1 MGEDADNQDAAS
13 QGRPQAER
21 RPEPP
26 FASNAVRLS
35 PRECLVA
42 AIIIV
47 ALLAA
52 LPIVWDRAEPFE
64 PSEDFRMPYAL
75 SEDYWLFTRYCRRAV
90 SEARTLV
97 IGDSVIWGQYVTPAQ
112 TLPHYLNE
120 QAGEER
126 FVNLGVN
133 GTHPAALAGL
143 VEHYGREITG
153 CRVLL
158 HCNLLWTA
166 SKRHDLQTTKE
177 FHFNHAELVPQFAPR
192 IPCYK
197 ASRGKRLRIA
207 VRRQVPFSNWL
218 NHLRS
223 AYYGSM
229 DFQTWTLEH
238 PCRNPVM
245 PLLGGLPASVG
256 VPEPSGGS
264 WVDRGAKKQRL
275 AWVELE
281 SSLQWRFF
289 RRAVE
294 LLQSGGNKV
303 FVLVGPFNEHML
315 NEADAALYDAIKNG
329 VETWLHENEVPSF
342 IPSPLP
348 ASYYVDASHPVGEGY
363 ALLAKRLLSQ
373 PQFAS
378 LAGPTTSED

>member
-1 MGEDADNQDAAS
+1 MEDRQVDKPAARKDAT
-13 QGRPQAER
+13 GVE
-21 RPEPP
+21 E
-26 FASNAVRLS
+26 AVAFDCSHALRLS
-35 PRECLVA
+35 GRDWL
-42 AIIIV
+42 IV
-47 ALLAA
+47 AVVLLAFFA
-52 LPIVWDRAEPFE
+52 LAPALCDRIEAFDPD
-64 PSEDFRMPYAL
+64 SDYRIPYEL
-75 SEDYWLFTRYCRRAV
+75 SSDYWLYRRHCRRACDRGKV
-90 SEARTLV
+90 LV
-97 IGDSVIWGQYVTPAQ
+97 VGDSVVWGHYVPPEQSLT
-112 TLPHYLNE
+112 HYLNE
-120 QAGEER
+120 ISGRDR
-126 FVNLGVN
+126 FANLGLD
-133 GTHPAALAGL
+133 GTHPAALEGL
-143 VEHYGREITG
+143 LRHYGRLSG
-153 CRVLL
+153 RVVLL
-158 HCNLLWTA
+158 HLNPLWMSST
-166 SKRHDLQTTKE
+166 KHDLQTSKE
-177 FHFNHAELVPQFAPR
+177 FHFNHAELVAQFAPK

-207 VRRQVPFSNWL
+207 VRRKVPFSNWM

-229 DFQTWTLEH
+229 DFQTWTLER

-264 WVDRGAKKQRL
+264 WVDKGAKKQRL

-315 NEADAALYDAIKNG
+315 NEADAALYDTIKNG

-378 LAGPTTSED
+378 LVGPTTSED